1 MKPVVLSTPESMV
14 KVRVMT
20 VKDCLEKTLKTLH
33 RLGVLHVEESE
44 ELKPVDREAIEHQR
58 RESGELLTCI
68 ENVLAYIPEAE
79 RVSLGGDIA
88 VLYTRPFAELDS
100 EVRSLYARLTTL
112 HRKTARPSEEV
123 KQLTELREYLGA
135 LVQQDDV
142 GLRDLNFSGSYLF
155 SRVFVLP
162 SEVFEASYGKLKD
175 YLLASTVAPLENETV
190 LYAISKAE
198 NRKSVES
205 AVTGAGGKTL
215 QVPDDDLTLR
225 EFLGTVESR
234 IHSLEEQLTKLYGEL
249 RREAGEQSEHILL
262 LREALFAENER
273 LAVLEKAC
281 EAKYVTLVEGWI
293 PEGDIDFAISEVKDS
308 IDYVF
313 IDTRKPGELEEPP
326 TKLKNLGLLSPFQT
340 IVDLFGTPRYGGL
353 DPTPII
359 AYSFAFFFG
368 IMVGDVLYAL
378 GVILAT
384 KFLLTKFVDDPNTDG
399 FRLFQRV
406 LYTCGGVAFIVGLLS
421 GSYLGDV
428 YQFAGID
435 SLALSGG
442 VQHKL
447 QDPTAFIIFALIIG
461 IVHVNI
467 GHALA
472 LAKGIRERNRGMVV
486 NKIGIFVFQLF
497 GIPYLLHSLLDVDF
511 PVLNSGLYTVCAI
524 VMFVGIILIIA
535 SSIMQMGRLGGL
547 FWIFDLS
554 GILGDIMSYARLA
567 GVGLATFYLGSSF
580 NMRAEIVYDMFGG
593 VLGSIFGIGMVIVI
607 IPVGHGINLVL
618 SGLTGFIHSLRLCF
632 VEFMT
637 KFYEGGGKEY
647 SPFKLKTRPSGP
659 MPSKV

>member
-1 MKPVVLSTPESMV
+1 MKAILSTPEPMV

-20 VKDCLEKTLKTLH
+20 IKDYSEKTLKTLH
-33 RLGVLHVEESE
+33 RLGVLHVEESK
-44 ELKPVDREAIEHQR
+44 ELKPVDRAAIEHQR
-58 RESGELLTCI
+58 RETGELLTCI
-68 ENVLAYIPEAE
+68 ENVLAYIPETDK
-79 RVSLGGDIA
+79 VSLGEDIT
-88 VLYTRPFAELDS
+88 VLYTRPFVELDS
-100 EVRSLYARLTTL
+100 EVRSLYTRLTTL
-112 HRKTARPSEEV
+112 HRKTIRPSEEV
-123 KQLTELREYLGA
+123 KQLTELKDYLGA
-135 LVQQDDV
+135 IAQQAA
-142 GLRDLNFSGSYLF
+142 LRPRDLSFSGSYLF

-162 SEVFEASYGKLKD
+162 SEMFQASYAKLKD
-175 YLLASTVAPLENETV
+175 YLLASTVAPLKNETV
-190 LYAISKAE
+190 LYAIAKDE
-198 NRKSVES
+198 DRRSVES
-205 AVTGAGGKTL
+205 IVTSAGGRTL
-215 QVPDDDLTLR
+215 QVPDEDLPLR
-225 EFLGTVESR
+225 EFLETVENR
-234 IHSLEEQLTKLYGEL
+234 IHSLEEELAKRYGEL
-249 RREAGEQSEHILL
+249 QREAGEQSERILL
-262 LREALFAENER
+262 LREVLSAENER
-273 LAVLEKAC
+273 LSVLEKAC

-293 PEGDIDFAISEVKDS
+293 PEGDIELAISEVKDS

-313 IDTRKPGELEEPP
+313 IDTRKPDELDEPP
-326 TKLKNLGLLSPFQT
+326 TKLKNTGVLSPFQT
-340 IVDLFGTPRYGGL
+340 IVGLFGAPKYGEL

-359 AYSFAFFFG
+359 SYSFAFFFG
-368 IMVGDVLYAL
+368 IMVGDVIYAL

-384 KFLLTKFVDDPNTDG
+384 KYLLTKFVDDPQTDG
-399 FRLFQRV
+399 FKLFQRL

-435 SLALSGG
+435 SLAISEG

-472 LAKGIRERNRGMVV
+472 LARGIRERSRGMVV
-486 NKIGIFVFQLF
+486 NKIGIFAFQIF

-511 PVLNSGLYTVCAI
+511 PVLNSGLYTVCAL

-535 SSIMQMGRLGGL
+535 SSIMLMGRLGGL
-547 FWIFDLS
+547 FWIFDFS

-567 GVGLATFYLGSSF
+567 GVGLATFYLASSF
-580 NMRAEIVYDMFGG
+580 NMMAEIFYDMFGG
-593 VLGSIFGIGMVIVI
+593 VVGSIFGILMVIVI

-647 SPFKLKTRPSGP
+647 SPFKLKSRQ
-659 MPSKV
+659 